1 MSFSV
6 RLSSLSTMPLRSVRV
21 VADGKASFCGCARS
35 HCTHAPRFPCPF
47 THRRARAVSPSWLS
61 SVCSG
66 RERAHAFRPSVSISF
81 GCTPRV
87 GLLHHVAALLFF
99 FFFFEEVP
107 RFSQAAAPIYLPTN
121 RAQGSLC
128 ATPTPTPTPT
138 LVRSCLFD
146 AVAVLTVSGAIS
158 SRC

>member
-99 FFFFEEVP
+99 FFFFLRKLHTFPERLHQFTFPPTEHRVP
-107 RFSQAAAPIYLPTN
+107 SAPRP
-121 RAQGSLC
+121 R
-128 ATPTPTPTPT
+128 PHPRPHP
-138 LVRSCLFD
+138 R
-146 AVAVLTVSGAIS
+146 
-158 SRC
+158 R